1 MVRKLTFETRK
12 IQKTVDGTC
21 LVSLPKRWI
30 KKFNLKKGSIVYVR
44 ERSDGCLILD
54 PQQTTEFSPEITLK
68 ATGRIE
74 SKILS
79 SYLLGYEIIN
89 LESPKITEDCLKRVK
104 LMMDR
109 LVGVELTE
117 ETPQK
122 IVLQCLLKPTAY
134 SPEKILRREYVLSM
148 SMLKDL
154 FSILLNSD
162 AELAKSLTEKD
173 DEIDRLYFLLVR
185 ILRTI
190 ILNPKLGEKLEI
202 SPMDCL
208 DYRIAASLIEN
219 IADRVVLVAREINRT
234 LPFKLPESCIAEI
247 KNVGENIYFMYESAI
262 KAFFSK
268 NEKIHTEAIEKMY
281 DVINS
286 IKNLEKALEEE
297 TSIPSR
303 LAYVLPFS
311 FKGIAGG
318 IRDLLDL
325 VTTIPPAI
333 VPT

>member
-1 MVRKLTFETRK
+1 MSLEARK

-30 KKFNLKKGSIVYVR
+30 KKFNLKKGSIVYVK

-54 PQQTTEFSPEITLK
+54 PQQTVEFSPEITLK

-79 SYLLGYEIIN
+79 SYLLGYEVIN
-89 LESPKITEDCLKRVK
+89 LESAQITEDHMRRVK
-104 LMMDR
+104 AIMNR

-117 ETPQK
+117 ESQQK
-122 IVLQCLLKPTAY
+122 IVLQCLLKPAAY
-134 SPEKILRREYVLSM
+134 SPEKILRREYVLSL

-154 FSILLNSD
+154 FRSLLTSD
-162 AELAKSLTEKD
+162 VGLAKSLDEKD
-173 DEIDRLYFLLVR
+173 DEVDRLYFLLVR

-190 ILNPKLGEKLEI
+190 TLNPKLGEKLEF
-202 SPMDCL
+202 SPIDCL
-208 DYRIAASLIEN
+208 DYRIAASLVES
-219 IADRVVLVAREINRT
+219 IADRVVLVAREVGST
-234 LPFKLPESCIAEI
+234 LPFKIPENCATEI
-247 KNVGENIYFMYESAI
+247 KKVEEGIHFTYEGAI

-268 NEKIHTEAIEKMY
+268 NEKTHTEAIEKMY
-281 DVINS
+281 EVMNN
-286 IKNLEKALEEE
+286 IKDLEKILEREAP
-297 TSIPSR
+297 IPSR

-311 FKGIAGG
+311 LKGIVGS

-333 VPT
+333 VSI